1 MLGTIDAHLALEER
15 ASVNRIA
22 SGGPFAVLIATLISL
37 RTRDEVTFPA
47 AERLLTLAPDPH
59 TLARTPRDRIE
70 AAIYPAGFYRRK
82 AEQLR
87 QIADRLCRDHAA
99 EVPTTLEALL
109 ELPGVGRKTANLV
122 LAVGHG
128 IPAICV
134 DIHVHRICN
143 RLGWIATTGPQATEL
158 RLRELLPK
166 RHWIGINETLV
177 RFGQRTCTPQSPW
190 CSRCPVEDHCER
202 VGVER
207 SR

>member
-15 ASVNRIA
+15 AGVNRIA
-22 SGGPFAVLIATLISL
+22 SSGPFAVLVATLISL

-47 AERLLTLAPDPH
+47 AERLLALAPDPC
-59 TLARTPRDRIE
+59 TLARTPQDRIA

-87 QIADRLCRDHAA
+87 QIADRLCRDYAA
-99 EVPTTLEALL
+99 EVPATLEALL

-122 LAVGHG
+122 LAVGHNV
-128 IPAICV
+128 PAICV

-143 RLGWIATTGPQATEL
+143 RLGWIATNGPQATEL

-166 RHWIGINETLV
+166 QHWIGINETLV

-190 CSRCPVEDHCER
+190 CSRCPVADHCER
-202 VGVER
+202 VGITR